1 MKNLKKDEKLYNVL
15 FPLWMLMLFPQMWL
29 IVLPG
34 NFIIDSAVLLLTL
47 LILKVGEKKKRYKQH
62 ILKIYGFGL
71 LADAVGAGLLLLTVW
86 LLGVSNSDL
95 AADSPI
101 ITIPAMIISAALIF
115 VFNYFITF
123 KKEEKKLRLTLS
135 LVFAIVTAPYTFL
148 VPTTW
153 LY

>member
-15 FPLWMLMLFPQMWL
+15 FPLWMLMLFPQVWL